1 MLSLLFATTLLG
13 CSHETNGP
21 ANQPDPNMAP
31 TAPAPSVSPAQ
42 NDDRTTIPGATN
54 NTSAI
59 QAARTSGTLPL
70 QTGGMGGSGGMGA
83 MGGMGGG
90 MGGTGGGMG
99 GTGGG
104 MGGTGGMSTRTNR

>member
-1 MLSLLFATTLLG
+1 MLTLLFATTLLG

-31 TAPAPSVSPAQ
+31 TDPNMAPTAPAPSVSPAQ
-42 NDDRTTIPGATN
+42 NDDRTTMPGATN

-70 QTGGMGGSGGMGA
+70 QTGGMGGSGGMGG

-99 GTGGG
+99 G
-104 MGGTGGMSTRTNR
+104 MGGTRTNR